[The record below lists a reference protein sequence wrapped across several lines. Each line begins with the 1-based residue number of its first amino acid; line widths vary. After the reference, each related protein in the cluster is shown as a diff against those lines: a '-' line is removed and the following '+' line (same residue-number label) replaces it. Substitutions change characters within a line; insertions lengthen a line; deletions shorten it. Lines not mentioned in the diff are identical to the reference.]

1 MPTDTE
7 LRILRKK
14 LQDYNSKC
22 EHLYLDDQGR
32 VCVGIAHVLP
42 TLEAALGV
50 AFVNKQGLRASHD
63 EIAQDYQAVKGLT
76 PNRIPSFYK
85 RYLTLAIPPSEME
98 RLTNESVA
106 QYFID
111 LATIYPEFESFPS
124 EAKLA
129 LGDIIFSMGK
139 DKLVDWLQLNESIL
153 AQDWQKASLDSARG
167 FPVTA
172 ARNIYVQGLFER
184 AHRASKARVRELAE
198 V

>member
-22 EHLYLDDQGR
+22 EHLYLDEQGR
-32 VCVGIAHVLP
+32 ICVGIAHVLP
-42 TLEAALGV
+42 TLESACEV
-50 AFVNKQGLRASHD
+50 AFVNKQGLRATAEEVS
-63 EIAQDYQAVKGLT
+63 IDYEAIKALT

-85 RYLTLAIPPSEME
+85 RYLTLSVPHSEIE
-98 RLTNESVA
+98 RLTNESITR
-106 QYFID
+106 YFAE
-111 LATIYPEFESFPS
+111 LKTIYPAFERFPS
-124 EAKLA
+124 EVKLA

-139 DKLVDWLQLNESIL
+139 EKLIDWIQLNECIL

-184 AHRASKARVRELAE
+184 AHRASKSCE
-198 V
+198 VAIA

>member
-14 LQDYNSKC
+14 LQDYNNKC

-32 VCVGIAHVLP
+32 ICVGIAHVLP
-42 TLEAALGV
+42 TLESACEV
-50 AFVNKQGLRASHD
+50 AFVNKQGLRATRS
-63 EIAQDYQAVKGLT
+63 EVANDYEAIKDLT

-85 RYLTLAIPPSEME
+85 RFLSLTIPHSEIE
-98 RLTNESVA
+98 RLTNESITR
-106 QYFID
+106 YFAELKI
-111 LATIYPEFESFPS
+111 IYPDFESFPS
-124 EAKLA
+124 EVKLA

-139 DKLVDWLQLNESIL
+139 EKLNDWIAFNECIL

-184 AHRASKARVRELAE
+184 AHRASKSCEPALA
-198 V
+198 